1 MQNNQT
7 PTNTSNSGRLF
18 WGIFISLFIIAI
30 VFAGLSFLYF
40 AKVASSS
47 GDTYYETTGSG
58 NGKIAVVDLD
68 FTILSSGSI
77 VRQFKKYG
85 EDNSIKGIIL
95 RVNTPGGGVA
105 ASQEMYEMIKS
116 VRDAGKPVIV
126 SISSLGASGGYYAAC
141 GGSIIVADGGSLVG
155 SIGVIINLTNF
166 KDLAEK
172 IGVSQ
177 TIIKSG
183 DLKDAGNPLR
193 EINEKDKEYFQDI
206 VDDSFEQFLEVVSK
220 ERKMNMDT
228 LKIYATG
235 RVFTGRQAKE
245 IGLVDSLGTYED
257 AVRIAGRMAGI
268 EGDPVIVKEKVR
280 LSFVERMIEGFSNN
294 EIKSIKEDLKNEFI
308 NQPLLQ
314 YKFEY

>member
-1 MQNNQT
+1 MQNNQS
-7 PTNTSNSGRLF
+7 TSNQSGSGRLF
-18 WGIFISLFIIAI
+18 WGIFISIFIIAI
-30 VFAGLSFLYF
+30 AFAGISFLYL
-40 AKVASSS
+40 AKVTSSS
-47 GDTYYETTGSG
+47 GDRYYEQTGSG

-68 FTILSSGSI
+68 FTILTSGSI
-77 VRQFKKYG
+77 VRQFKEYG
-85 EDNSIKGIIL
+85 EDNSIKAIIL

-105 ASQEMYEMIKS
+105 ASQEMYEMIKN

-141 GGSIIVADGGSLVG
+141 GGSLIVADGGSLVG

-193 EINEKDKEYFQDI
+193 EINEKDKEYFQEI
-206 VDDSFEQFLEVVSK
+206 VDDSFEQFLEVVSR

-235 RVFTGRQAKE
+235 RVFTGRQAKK

-257 AVRIAGRMAGI
+257 AIRIAGKMAGI
-268 EGDPVIVKEKVR
+268 DGEPVIVKEKVR
-280 LSFVERMIEGFSNN
+280 LSFVERMLDGFSNN
-294 EIKSIKEDLKNEFI
+294 EIKSIKEDLQNEFI

>member
-1 MQNNQT
+1 LQNNQS
-7 PTNTSNSGRLF
+7 TSNQSGSGRLF
-18 WGIFISLFIIAI
+18 WGIFISLFVIAI
-30 VFAGLSFLYF
+30 LFAGLSFLYL
-40 AKVASSS
+40 AKVTSSS
-47 GDTYYETTGSG
+47 GDRYYEISGSG
-58 NGKIAVVDLD
+58 NGKVAVVDLD
-68 FTILSSGSI
+68 FTILTSGSI
-77 VRQFKKYG
+77 VRQFKEYG
-85 EDNSIKGIIL
+85 EDNSIKAIIL

-193 EINEKDKEYFQDI
+193 EINEKDKEYFQEI

-228 LKIYATG
+228 LKLYATG
-235 RVFTGRQAKE
+235 RVFTGRQAEK
-245 IGLVDSLGTYED
+245 IGLVDSIGTYED
-257 AVRIAGRMAGI
+257 AIRIAGRMAGI
-268 EGDPVIVKEKVR
+268 DGEPVIVKEKVR
-280 LSFVERMIEGFSNN
+280 LSFVERILEGFSNN
-294 EIKSIKEDLKNEFI
+294 EIKSIKEDLQNEFI